1 MGHELPRPPVVL
13 KRFEILEGNPNIDL
27 PPCPRK
33 LEGEDQSI
41 CRNGNQ
47 VGMKFVGLQP
57 SSFRELLNTHLWN
70 SWGTQLRSLSKLA
83 QAALK
88 RHNSWPPLTR
98 KQSQETSVQA
108 NWPRGNRGYKRLHSS
123 DLSTQ
128 HLFTLNMGLLTLPY
142 SQSLSGYCGLWNSAQ
157 ATSHWRGPIIN
168 QGRTISAC
176 KVVL

>member
-1 MGHELPRPPVVL
+1 MVLVL
-13 KRFEILEGNPNIDL
+13 KAVRDL
-27 PPCPRK
+27 RGEPQYWSSPLPTQVGR
-33 LEGEDQSI
+33 EDQSI

-47 VGMKFVGLQP
+47 VGMKFMGLQP

-70 SWGTQLRSLSKLA
+70 SWGTQLRSLSNLA

-98 KQSQETSVQA
+98 KQSQGTSVQA
-108 NWPRGNRGYKRLHSS
+108 NLPRGNRGYKRLHSS

>member
-1 MGHELPRPPVVL
+1 MTTCGLR
-13 KRFEILEGNPNIDL
+13 RFEILEGNPNIDL
-27 PPCPRK
+27 PPGPRK

-47 VGMKFVGLQP
+47 VGMKFMGLQP
-57 SSFRELLNTHLWN
+57 SSFRELLHTHLRN

-83 QAALK
+83 QATLE
-88 RHNSWPPLTR
+88 RHDSWPPLTR
-98 KQSQETSVQA
+98 KQSQGTSVQA
-108 NWPRGNRGYKRLHSS
+108 MLPRSNRSYKRFHSS

-142 SQSLSGYCGLWNSAQ
+142 SQSLLGCCGLWNSAQ
-157 ATSHWRGPIIN
+157 AALHWRGPTIN

-176 KVVL
+176 KVDL